1 MIVALYSL
9 KLLNRDSYERLVSR
23 NDLSLDKIESRVK
36 AKNELKKSTYFDH
49 LVINDS
55 LDETIGEVK
64 DISISMIRFDDIVEK
79 LNPYLK
85 SSDIDEKKKTCLFC
99 KSSCWTEKIR

>member
-1 MIVALYSL
+1 MIVALY
-9 KLLNRDSYERLVSR
+9 
-23 NDLSLDKIESRVK
+23 LSLDKIESRVEE

-64 DISISMIRFDDIVEK
+64 RILAS
-79 LNPYLK
+79 L
-85 SSDIDEKKKTCLFC
+85 
-99 KSSCWTEKIR
+99 